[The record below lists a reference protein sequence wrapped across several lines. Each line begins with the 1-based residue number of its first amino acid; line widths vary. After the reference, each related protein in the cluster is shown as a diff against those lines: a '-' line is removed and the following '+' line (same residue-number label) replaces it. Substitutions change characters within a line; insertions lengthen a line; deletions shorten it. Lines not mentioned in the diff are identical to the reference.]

1 MTATALSRS
10 AVQPDIAYAPD
21 FAKYEARTK
30 KRLATEKLEKQT
42 LPAGFP
48 SRLES
53 DFVWDGDSVKGTYE
67 WVHELNDK
75 ELAEIEGALE
85 HFKCL

>member
-1 MTATALSRS
+1 MATATLFPS

-21 FAKYEARTK
+21 FAKYQARTK
-30 KRLATEKLEKQT
+30 KRLATEKLEKQG

-48 SRLES
+48 SQLKS
-53 DFVWDGDSVKGTYE
+53 DFVWDGDSVKRTYE
-67 WVHELNDK
+67 WIHELSVA
-75 ELAEIEGALE
+75 EVAEIESALK

>member
-1 MTATALSRS
+1 MATATLSPS

-21 FAKYEARTK
+21 FAKYQARTE
-30 KRLATEKLEKQT
+30 KRLATEKLEDQV

-48 SRLES
+48 SQLKS
-53 DFVWDGDSVKGTYE
+53 DFVWDGDSVKRNYQ
-67 WVHELNDK
+67 WIHELSVADV
-75 ELAEIEGALE
+75 AEIEYALN

>member
-1 MTATALSRS
+1 MATATVSLS

-21 FAKYEARTK
+21 FDKYQARTK
-30 KRLATEKLEKQT
+30 RRLAREKLEKA

-48 SRLES
+48 SKLEG
-53 DFVWDGDSVKGTYE
+53 DFVWDGDSVIHGTYE
-67 WVHELNDK
+67 WVYQLK
-75 ELAEIEGALE
+75 ENEIVEIEVALQ